1 MSETKKA
8 RTGVVASE
16 RAAECGIKSN
26 YNTEANKSQLWIVDF
41 LLFGRENALT
51 GRDLARIAGRPQ
63 RTISK
68 TVERA
73 RRHGAPIC
81 ASTDE
86 NPGYY
91 LESDEQEVL
100 RFINASLLHRADE
113 IRLTAAGM
121 ERGLVERGAD
131 NGGF

>member
-1 MSETKKA
+1 MSEKEKA
-8 RTGVVASE
+8 RTGAVASG
-16 RAAECGIKSN
+16 RAMKCDSGIN
-26 YNTEANKSQLWIVDF
+26 YNTGATASQGWIVDF
-41 LLFGRENALT
+41 LLTGRENALT
-51 GRDLARIAGRPQ
+51 GREIAQISGRPQ

-68 TVERA
+68 AVERA

-91 LESDEQEVL
+91 LESDSQEVM

-121 ERGLVERGAD
+121 RRGLVERGAD

>member
-1 MSETKKA
+1 MSEKGKA
-8 RTGVVASE
+8 RTGAAASE
-16 RAAECGIKSN
+16 RAAECEIKAD
-26 YNTEANKSQLWIVDF
+26 YNTKSDKSQCWIVDF

-51 GRDLARIAGRPQ
+51 GRDLARVSGRPQ

-68 TVERA
+68 AVERA

-86 NPGYY
+86 TPGYY
-91 LESDEQEVL
+91 LELDSQEVMS
-100 RFINASLLHRADE
+100 FINASLLHRADE

-121 ERGLVERGAD
+121 KRGLVEGWRG
-131 NGGF
+131 